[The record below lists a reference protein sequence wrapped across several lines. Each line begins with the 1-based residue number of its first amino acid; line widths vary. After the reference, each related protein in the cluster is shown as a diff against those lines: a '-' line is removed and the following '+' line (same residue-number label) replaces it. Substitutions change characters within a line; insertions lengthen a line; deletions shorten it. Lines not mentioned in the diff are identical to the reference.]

1 MKRVND
7 LFPKLISDENI
18 LLAIT
23 EVNRTH
29 RTHKGRLNKVV
40 MWVER
45 TLPERIKELRQIM
58 LDGFEPSPARCI
70 RRYDHSAGKWRDIC
84 EPKLY
89 PDQYVHHMIV
99 QVLQPVMMRGMDYW
113 CCGSI
118 RGRGT
123 KRGINGLKKWLKND
137 KKNAKYAAELDIYH
151 FYDSLKP
158 EVVMQ
163 RLRQLVKDVRMLE
176 VVERLVKGGIIIGA
190 YYSQWFANTTLQ
202 PLDHYIRE
210 VLHIRHYVRYMDNI
224 TIMGSNKKK
233 LHKAVR
239 EIAAQLDRIGLK
251 LKGNWQVYRV
261 SKRPISAMGY
271 RFDSRKVLLRKRTL
285 LRLKRKLRSF
295 YRKLENKKP
304 VTFREAAGLI
314 SRLGMLKHC
323 NSRNIRERYVK
334 KGTEYALKSVIRK
347 YTRAFQTGV
356 VR

>member
-45 TLPERIKELRQIM
+45 TLPERIEELRQMM

-70 RRYDHSAGKWRDIC
+70 KRYDHSAGKWRDIC

-123 KRGINGLKKWLKND
+123 IRGIKGIKKWFKND
-137 KKNAKYAAELDIYH
+137 RKNMKYAAELDIYH
-151 FYDSLKP
+151 FYDSLTP
-158 EVVMQ
+158 EVVMR
-163 RLRQLVKDVRMLE
+163 RLRQLIKDEKMFSVIECL
-176 VVERLVKGGIIIGA
+176 LQSGIMIGA

-202 PLDHYIRE
+202 PLDHMIRQE
-210 VLHIRHYVRYMDNI
+210 LKIKHYVRYMDNI
-224 TIMGSNKKK
+224 TLFGNNKKK
-233 LHKAVR
+233 LHKA
-239 EIAAQLDRIGLK
+239 IKAIDGWLNIHGMK
-251 LKGNWQVYRV
+251 LKGNYQVFRTD
-261 SKRPISAMGY
+261 KRAVTAMGY

-295 YRKLENKKP
+295 YRKTDKKKS

-314 SRLGMLKHC
+314 SRLGMLRHC
-323 NSRNIRERYVK
+323 NSRSIRERYVRN
-334 KGTEYALKSVIRK
+334 GTEYALKSVIRR
-347 YTRAFQTGV
+347 YTRAFQA
-356 VR
+356 